1 MDIKQNDER
10 TVTMKG
16 LIIKD
21 FINLKKSLKMF
32 LIMSVLYFFI
42 AINTDNPY
50 FFTSMLAVLLTI
62 TTISLFAFDEMAK
75 WDVYALTMPLDRRKI
90 IQARYLTMLLLTL
103 TGAALSVALTIIISL
118 YLKNDLSADEFINI
132 GYGALIIIVIMS
144 TLMPFV
150 IKMGVERARLI
161 FVVLYILPF
170 MLIIM
175 VKKMLD
181 KQELAFPD
189 WLKNLTGYVMKNLYI
204 ILPLAVLLV
213 LLVSYSISVSIYKK
227 KDL

>member
-1 MDIKQNDER
+1 
-10 TVTMKG
+10 MKG

-32 LIMSVLYFFI
+32 LIISVFYFFM

-50 FFTSMLAVLLTI
+50 FFTSMLTVLLAI
-62 TTISLFAFDEMAK
+62 TTVSLFAYDDMAK
-75 WDVYALTMPLDRRKI
+75 WDVFALTMPLDRRKI

-103 TGAALSVALTIIISL
+103 SGAALSAVLTVIISL
-118 YLKNDLSADEFINI
+118 YLKNDLSAEEFINI
-132 GYGALIIIVIMS
+132 GYGSSAIIVILS
-144 TLMPFV
+144 TIIPFV

-161 FVVLYILPF
+161 FVALYIVPF
-170 MLIIM
+170 MIIM
-175 VKKMLD
+175 LVKKMVE
-181 KQELAFPD
+181 KQDLAIPD
-189 WLKNLTGYVMKNLYI
+189 WIKNLTGYVMKNLYI

>member
-1 MDIKQNDER
+1 
-10 TVTMKG
+10 MKG

-32 LIMSVLYFFI
+32 LIISVFYFFM

-50 FFTSMLAVLLTI
+50 FFTSMLTVLLAI
-62 TTISLFAFDEMAK
+62 TTVSLFVYDDMAK
-75 WDVYALTMPLDRRKI
+75 WDVFALTMPLDRRKI

-103 TGAALSVALTIIISL
+103 SGAALSAVLTVIISL
-118 YLKNDLSADEFINI
+118 YLKNDLSAEEFINI
-132 GYGALIIIVIMS
+132 GYGSSAIIVILS
-144 TLMPFV
+144 TIIPFV

>member
-1 MDIKQNDER
+1 
-10 TVTMKG
+10 MKG

-32 LIMSVLYFFI
+32 LIISVFYFFM

-50 FFTSMLAVLLTI
+50 FFTSMLTVLLAI
-62 TTISLFAFDEMAK
+62 TTVSLFAYDDMAK
-75 WDVYALTMPLDRRKI
+75 WDVFALTMPLDRRKI

-103 TGAALSVALTIIISL
+103 SGAALSAVLTVIISL
-118 YLKNDLSADEFINI
+118 YLKNDLSAEEFINI
-132 GYGALIIIVIMS
+132 GYGSSAIIVILS
-144 TLMPFV
+144 TIIPFV